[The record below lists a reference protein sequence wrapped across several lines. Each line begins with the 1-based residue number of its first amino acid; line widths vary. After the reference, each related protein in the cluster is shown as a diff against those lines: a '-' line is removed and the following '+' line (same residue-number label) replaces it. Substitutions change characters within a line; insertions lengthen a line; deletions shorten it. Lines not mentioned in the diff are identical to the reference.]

1 MARALITMPKTAR
14 AGDVIEVRALVQH
27 AMETGYRRSSEGAL
41 LPRDLIRRFTC
52 SFVESTEQS
61 ASASDGSARPGSRLV
76 FAATLHAAIAAN
88 PYFAF
93 HFRAEKSGTLV
104 FIWTGD
110 NGFAHREQVNLIVT

>member
-1 MARALITMPKTAR
+1 MAGALITMPKAAR

-52 SFVESTEQS
+52 SFVESTEPS